1 MITFLIQKSWIELG
15 SFDSSLK
22 KQICKVTLVA
32 IFGVILIKPSRLSAV
47 TCDSLTGT
55 ISSSCTNYVTGQT
68 NLDVAIY
75 SGVTVTTSGSAAAVG
90 ITADSSSL
98 TIYGSADG
106 SINASGLQGVVIGT
120 VNGAGTGTGKASLG
134 SLQNFGTI
142 NSSGSSAA
150 LLISRDAVLSPSVVT
165 LISNSGTIQNS
176 ISGAQSNSGIRN
188 LGTITSLINTG
199 SVTGGAYGINNAG
212 TITSI
217 TNTGSIIGGTYG
229 IINSATASIGTINNS
244 GTLTYTGVLPS
255 NYNVIINSA
264 SSFGTF
270 ASATGTSATSG
281 TAMNFGI
288 YSGSSVTVGSYASVL
303 TGTYI
308 TNPAK
313 TGTFG
318 IYSWTLANQTGNAS
332 AWDLSLAVA
341 DNAKANTQSSISA
354 VISASGLQGAVSMQ
368 SAVLIN
374 GLSYDCNLF
383 DINQICI
390 STGARQT
397 NIQSGGLDN
406 SGGLL
411 IGAYRLSDQ
420 LHFGAFFDQGFSP
433 SASNSLVKTSNKLPF
448 FGTFVGWNDN
458 TESTGLSAK
467 ASIAMGR
474 KGIQVTRPIVDNSEP
489 GSGPSSLQTQGAQ
502 LISKYG
508 YALTERFHLA
518 PYVGVRYISNFM
530 NTYTEDSSS
539 SVTAPLTYDA
549 FKISSVTTLLGL
561 QSAYS
566 LSPGLVALASIGLE
580 SDIHNWGGNY
590 RASSS
595 VIAGISSENFYS
607 GIVRNRP
614 IGSIGFYYDIEKNQ
628 RLGIQTIYRKEAYGA
643 ISSTS
648 TILNYT
654 VGI

>member
-1 MITFLIQKSWIELG
+1 M
-15 SFDSSLK
+15 
-22 KQICKVTLVA
+22 
-32 IFGVILIKPSRLSAV
+32 
-47 TCDSLTGT
+47 
-55 ISSSCTNYVTGQT
+55 
-68 NLDVAIY
+68 
-75 SGVTVTTSGSAAAVG
+75 
-90 ITADSSSL
+90 
-98 TIYGSADG
+98 
-106 SINASGLQGVVIGT
+106 
-120 VNGAGTGTGKASLG
+120 
-134 SLQNFGTI
+134 
-142 NSSGSSAA
+142 
-150 LLISRDAVLSPSVVT
+150 
-165 LISNSGTIQNS
+165 
-176 ISGAQSNSGIRN
+176 
-188 LGTITSLINTG
+188 
-199 SVTGGAYGINNAG
+199 
-212 TITSI
+212 
-217 TNTGSIIGGTYG
+217 
-229 IINSATASIGTINNS
+229 
-244 GTLTYTGVLPS
+244 LPT
-255 NYNVIINSA
+255 NYNVIINSV
-264 SSFGTF
+264 SSFGTL

-303 TGTYI
+303 TGTYV

-313 TGTFG
+313 TGKFG
-318 IYSWTLANQTGNAS
+318 IYSWTLANQTGNVA
-332 AWDLSLAVA
+332 AWDLSLGLA

-368 SAVLIN
+368 NAVLIN
-374 GLSYDCNLF
+374 SLSYDCNLF
-383 DINQICI
+383 DVNQICI

-420 LHFGAFFDQGFSP
+420 LRFGAFIDQGFSP

-448 FGTFVGWNDN
+448 FGAFVRWNHN
-458 TESTGLSAK
+458 AESTGLSAQ
-467 ASIAMGR
+467 ASIAIGR

-489 GSGPSSLQTQGAQ
+489 GSGSSSLQTQGAQ
-502 LISKYG
+502 MISEYG

-561 QSAYS
+561 QSAYP
-566 LSPGLVALASIGLE
+566 LSRGLIALANIGLE

-590 RASSS
+590 SASSS

-607 GIVRNRP
+607 GIVKNRP
-614 IGSIGFYYDIEKNQ
+614 VGSIGFYYDIEKNQ

-643 ISSTS
+643 ISSIS
-648 TILNYT
+648 AILNYT

>member
-1 MITFLIQKSWIELG
+1 MITFLIKKSLIELG
-15 SFDSSLK
+15 SFESSLN
-22 KQICKVTLVA
+22 KQICKVTLIV
-32 IFGVILIKPSRLSAV
+32 IFGSVLIKPSRSSAE

-68 NLDVAIY
+68 NLDVVIS

-106 SINASGLQGVVIGT
+106 SINVSGLQGVVIGT

-134 SLQNFGTI
+134 SLQNFGSI

-150 LLISRDAVLSPSVVT
+150 LLISRDAALSPSVVT
-165 LISNSGTIQNS
+165 LISNSGTIQNTT
-176 ISGAQSNSGIRN
+176 SGAQSNSGIRN
-188 LGTITSLINTG
+188 LGTITSLINSGTI
-199 SVTGGAYGINNAG
+199 TGGAYGINNAG

-217 TNTGSIIGGTYG
+217 TNTGSIIGGIYG

-244 GTLTYTGVLPS
+244 GALTYTGVLPT
-255 NYNVIINSA
+255 NYNVIINSV
-264 SSFGTF
+264 SSFGTL

-303 TGTYI
+303 TGTFI

-354 VISASGLQGAVSMQ
+354 MISASGLQGVISMQ
-368 SAVLIN
+368 NAVLIN

-383 DINQICI
+383 DIDQICI

-397 NIQSGGLDN
+397 YIQSSGLDN

-411 IGAYRLSDQ
+411 IGAYRLNDQ
-420 LHFGAFFDQGFSP
+420 LRVGAFIDQGFSH
-433 SASNSLVKTSNKLPF
+433 STSNRLVKTSNKLPF
-448 FGTFVGWNDN
+448 FGGFFGWNQYTD
-458 TESTGLSAK
+458 STGLSAQ

-474 KGIQVTRPIVDNSEP
+474 KDVQVTRPVVDNSEP
-489 GSGPSSLQTQGAQ
+489 GSGSSSLQTQGAQ
-502 LISKYG
+502 MISRYG
-508 YALTERFHLA
+508 YALTEGFHLA
-518 PYVGVRYISNFM
+518 PYIGARYISNFM

-539 SVTAPLTYDA
+539 LVTAPLTYDA
-549 FKISSVTTLLGL
+549 FKISSVTALFGL

-566 LSPGLVALASIGLE
+566 LSPGLIALANIGLE
-580 SDIHNWGGNY
+580 SDIHHWGGDY
-590 RASSS
+590 SASSS
-595 VIAGISSENFYS
+595 VIAGIGSENFYS

-628 RLGIQTIYRKEAYGA
+628 RLGIQTIYRKEAYSA
-643 ISSTS
+643 ISSIS